1 MKIYHYPSD
10 AAEGRLRRI
19 EKRGL
24 SFRSREEASVRRIL
38 KDVQA
43 NGDDAVIRFSR
54 QFDAPQLTIDQLVV
68 TKDEMATAR
77 RQVDRRF
84 IRALNR
90 AVAQIESFHAK
101 QRQRS
106 WIDTPRP
113 GTLMGQLVHPLD
125 VAGIYVPGAQG
136 GSTPLV
142 SSVLM
147 GAIPAKIAGVPHIV
161 MATPPM
167 RDGRVN
173 PHLLVAAHKA
183 GVDAVYKV
191 GSAWAIAAMAYG
203 TRTIPKVDV
212 IVGPGNIYVTLA
224 KKLVAGTV
232 RIDMIAGPSE
242 ILVLADAGADPQ
254 FVAADMLSQAEHDSL
269 SSAILVT
276 PSQSLAKAVDS
287 AIEQQLGLL
296 SRREIARQSLKS
308 YGALIVVSDVDAA
321 IDLANRI
328 APEHLELVIADAFA
342 RVGQIRHAGAI
353 FIGSHT
359 PEPIGDYI
367 AGPNHVL
374 PTAGTARFSS
384 ALSVDDFVKKTSL
397 IHYASSAFQKEAAD
411 VLQLAGIE
419 GLDAHAN
426 SVNVRLKPL
435 QGQTGLK

>member
-1 MKIYHYPSD
+1 MKVYTYPSD
-10 AAEGRLRRI
+10 AAERRLKRI

-38 KDVQA
+38 KDVRA
-43 NGDDAVIRFSR
+43 NGDNAVIRFSR
-54 QFDAPQLTIDQLVV
+54 QFDAPRLTIDQLIV
-68 TKDEMATAR
+68 TKDEVAAAR
-77 RQVDRRF
+77 KQVDRRF
-84 IRALNR
+84 VQALNR
-90 AVAQIESFHAK
+90 AVSQIESFHAK

-167 RDGRVN
+167 RNGRVN

-183 GVDAVYKV
+183 GVDAIYKV

-203 TRTIPKVDV
+203 TQTIPKVDV

-232 RIDMIAGPSE
+232 RIDMVAGPSE

-254 FVAADMLSQAEHDSL
+254 FVAADMLSQAEHDPL
-269 SSAILVT
+269 ASAILVT
-276 PSQSLAKAVDS
+276 PSQPLAKAVAS
-287 AIEQQLGLL
+287 AIQQQLRRL
-296 SRREIARQSLKS
+296 SRREIAQQSLAS
-308 YGALIVVSDVDAA
+308 YGALIVVPDVDAA

-328 APEHLELVIADAFA
+328 APEHLELLIADPFA

-353 FIGSHT
+353 FVGSYT

-397 IHYASSAFQKEAAD
+397 IHYAKSAFQKEAAD

-419 GLDAHAN
+419 GLGAHAN
-426 SVNVRLKPL
+426 SVSVRLKR
-435 QGQTGLK
+435 

>member
-1 MKIYHYPSD
+1 MKVYTYPSD
-10 AAEGRLRRI
+10 AAERRLKRI

-54 QFDAPQLTIDQLVV
+54 QFDAPRLTIDQLVV
-68 TKDEMATAR
+68 TKEDVAAAR

-84 IRALNR
+84 VQALNR
-90 AVAQIESFHAK
+90 AVSQIESFHAK

-147 GAIPAKIAGVPHIV
+147 GAIPAKIAGVPRIV

-203 TRTIPKVDV
+203 TQTIPKVDV

-232 RIDMIAGPSE
+232 RIDMVAGPSE
-242 ILVLADAGADPQ
+242 ILVLADAGADSR
-254 FVAADMLSQAEHDSL
+254 FVAADMLSQAEHDPL

-276 PSQSLAKAVDS
+276 PSPSLAKAVAA
-287 AIEQQLGLL
+287 AIQQQLRRL
-296 SRREIARQSLKS
+296 SRREIARQSLAS
-308 YGALIVVSDVDAA
+308 YGALIVVPDVDAA
-321 IDLANRI
+321 IDLANRV
-328 APEHLELVIADAFA
+328 APEHLELQISDPFA
-342 RVGQIRHAGAI
+342 RIGQIRHAGAI
-353 FIGSHT
+353 FVGSHT

-397 IHYASSAFQKEAAD
+397 IHYAKSAFQKEAAD

-426 SVNVRLKPL
+426 SVRMRLK
-435 QGQTGLK
+435 Q

>member
-1 MKIYHYPSD
+1 MKVYTYPSD
-10 AAEGRLRRI
+10 AAERRLKRI

-38 KDVQA
+38 KDVRA
-43 NGDDAVIRFSR
+43 NGDNAVIRFSR
-54 QFDAPQLTIDQLVV
+54 QFDAPRLTIDQLIV
-68 TKDEMATAR
+68 TKDEVAAAR
-77 RQVDRRF
+77 KQVDRRF
-84 IRALNR
+84 VQALNR
-90 AVAQIESFHAK
+90 AVSQIESFHAK

-167 RDGRVN
+167 RNGRVN

-183 GVDAVYKV
+183 GVDAIYKV

-203 TRTIPKVDV
+203 TQTIPKVDV

-232 RIDMIAGPSE
+232 RIDMVAGPSE

-254 FVAADMLSQAEHDSL
+254 FVAADMLSQAEHDPL
-269 SSAILVT
+269 ASAILVT
-276 PSQSLAKAVDS
+276 PSQPLAKAVAS
-287 AIEQQLGLL
+287 AIQQQLRRL
-296 SRREIARQSLKS
+296 SRREIAQQSLAS
-308 YGALIVVSDVDAA
+308 YGALIVVPDVDAA

-328 APEHLELVIADAFA
+328 APEHLELLIADPFA

-353 FIGSHT
+353 FVGSYT

-397 IHYASSAFQKEAAD
+397 IHYAKSAFQKAAAD

-426 SVNVRLKPL
+426 SVRMRLK
-435 QGQTGLK
+435 Q